1 MKTIDRLL
9 IQSFLPPFVVTFL
22 IATFVLLIQIL
33 WVYIDD
39 LAGKGLSIFLITE
52 LLAYK
57 CVSLVPMAL
66 PLAILISS
74 VMVLGNL
81 AEHYEL
87 SSLKS
92 AGVSLFRVMA
102 PMMIFGAMCT
112 ALSYYCSDYLI
123 PVSNLKFGSRMYDI
137 QRQKPALRLEEG
149 VFNDDFQGFAIRIG
163 NKTGDGQGI
172 ENVIIY
178 DHKSS
183 DEGAY
188 SHINARSGRMFTTA
202 DQQRFVMK
210 LHDGHQ
216 YVEPKPSG
224 RGTASSPFIR
234 TNFKTWTRAFDLSE
248 FDLQRTNEEL
258 FKSNRSM
265 LSIAQLQESI
275 DSMAIQIEERR
286 ESVFKQLSAYISL
299 PKPDTVSTPQT
310 DEEELVPTYVPELPD
325 TFQPQLFADTGM
337 QAGIKKINPGAI
349 KQARP
354 ADTTVNNTSTGFKN
368 PVQIPDQ
375 LVQSFRGTLQGPASL
390 EPEGSGL
397 IQQIDTPL
405 TAYNSFAETFDSTT
419 QPRLLQT
426 GLTLAR
432 SLLNQAESTATTLSR
447 MKKNRVKFIYELHT
461 KYSFAAMCI
470 VFLFIGAPMGAIVRK
485 GGFGFPILISTIFFV
500 LFIILTI
507 FCRKIA
513 EAFVTPAQVAAWI
526 PCMIFIPIGAYL
538 TLKAMNDSEIFRFE
552 RLNALIRRFIPKKA
566 AA

>member
-66 PLAILISS
+66 PLAMLISS

-92 AGVSLFRVMA
+92 AGISLLRVMA
-102 PMMIFGAMCT
+102 PMIIFGAMCT

-163 NKTGDGQGI
+163 DKKGDGQGI
-172 ENVIIY
+172 GNVIIY

-188 SHINARSGRMFTTA
+188 SHINARSGRMFTTP
-202 DQQRFVMK
+202 DQKRFVMK

-216 YVEPKPSG
+216 YVEPRPSG

-265 LSIAQLQESI
+265 LSIAQLQESV
-275 DSMAIQIEERR
+275 DSMAVQIEERR

-299 PKPDTVSTPQT
+299 PKKDTASVQP
-310 DEEELVPTYVPELPD
+310 EEEDLVPAYTPAEQD
-325 TFQPQLFADTGM
+325 TFEPQLFADTGM

-354 ADTTVNNTSTGFKN
+354 ADTTVNNTSTGFSN

-375 LVQSFRGTLQGPASL
+375 LVQTFRGSLQGPVPSGPGEVGLMQNIDKPLASY
-390 EPEGSGL
+390 GS
-397 IQQIDTPL
+397 
-405 TAYNSFAETFDSTT
+405 FVETFDTT
-419 QPRLLQT
+419 HQNRLIQT
-426 GLTLAR
+426 GTTLAR
-432 SLLNQAESTATTLSR
+432 SLLNQAESTATTLAR

-526 PCMIFIPIGAYL
+526 PCMIFIPIGTYL

-552 RLNALIRRFIPKKA
+552 RLNALIRRLIPKKA
-566 AA
+566 AV

>member
-1 MKTIDRLL
+1 
-9 IQSFLPPFVVTFL
+9 
-22 IATFVLLIQIL
+22 
-33 WVYIDD
+33 
-39 LAGKGLSIFLITE
+39 
-52 LLAYK
+52 
-57 CVSLVPMAL
+57 LVPMAL
-66 PLAILISS
+66 PLAMLISS

-92 AGVSLFRVMA
+92 AGISLLRVMA
-102 PMMIFGAMCT
+102 PMIIFGAMCT

-163 NKTGDGQGI
+163 DKKGDGQGI
-172 ENVIIY
+172 GNVIIY

-188 SHINARSGRMFTTA
+188 SHINARSGRMFTTP
-202 DQQRFVMK
+202 DQKRFVMK

-216 YVEPKPSG
+216 YVEPRPSG

-265 LSIAQLQESI
+265 LSIAQLQESV
-275 DSMAIQIEERR
+275 DSMAVQIEERR

-299 PKPDTVSTPQT
+299 PKKDTASVQP
-310 DEEELVPTYVPELPD
+310 EEEDLVPAYTPAEQD
-325 TFQPQLFADTGM
+325 TFEPQLFADTGM

-354 ADTTVNNTSTGFKN
+354 ADTTVNNTSTGFSN

-375 LVQSFRGTLQGPASL
+375 LVQTFRGSLQGPVPSGPGEVGLMQNIDKPLASY
-390 EPEGSGL
+390 GS
-397 IQQIDTPL
+397 
-405 TAYNSFAETFDSTT
+405 FVETFDTT
-419 QPRLLQT
+419 HQNRLIQT
-426 GLTLAR
+426 GTTLAR
-432 SLLNQAESTATTLSR
+432 SLLNQAESTATTLAR

-526 PCMIFIPIGAYL
+526 PCMIFIPIGTYL

-552 RLNALIRRFIPKKA
+552 RLNALIRRLIPKKA
-566 AA
+566 AV